1 MAKVIAPF
9 KISGTLDD
17 LNFINSQE
25 GNFVRMK
32 KERALTSEEF
42 KKNPIFDRIR
52 QQGKEMGY
60 CAIKSR
66 QFRML
71 AVQFFKKS
79 KEGSFAGRANKILLE
94 ILAED
99 NLNPTGQR
107 TLEEGMKSPFLNEIL
122 VGFEGNKY
130 RPLPKVLKTTYQYCT
145 EKRTLIIERFN
156 PLENLDWPEE
166 ATHVHLAMATANW
179 DYENQIF
186 DTCYGEEVIL
196 NKESESQTLS
206 LNTDKPKGDNL
217 QLTYLFIG
225 FAIKERRKYNL
236 LHRRHNT
243 VTIIACQHSKQ
254 ITDNR

>member
-1 MAKVIAPF
+1 MSNNKFIPLTTHNRPLITAKKNLKQKGIFFIFKKNTMAKVIAPF

-130 RPLPKVLKTTYQYCT
+130 RPLP
-145 EKRTLIIERFN
+145 
-156 PLENLDWPEE
+156 
-166 ATHVHLAMATANW
+166 
-179 DYENQIF
+179 
-186 DTCYGEEVIL
+186 
-196 NKESESQTLS
+196 
-206 LNTDKPKGDNL
+206 
-217 QLTYLFIG
+217 
-225 FAIKERRKYNL
+225 
-236 LHRRHNT
+236 
-243 VTIIACQHSKQ
+243 
-254 ITDNR
+254 